1 MLRLAPLALLAALA
15 VAPLARAG
23 GTIDATEYFPVGA
36 FNAWEMIDKALW
48 NGGDGTKEEGQIID
62 IGKITVIGGVPRY
75 NVRTPFFASAQAGGM
90 IKDLILQFGTD
101 GGVLYL
107 YGLRV
112 VSGAD
117 FSEDDLS
124 VPTIFFDDPVPVGDT
139 TTTLDANFAVT
150 PVSAKFEVSIDI
162 GPKEISG
169 IVFLDGTITARWNS
183 VPQPIVTPLGTL
195 GDDETLAELQIDAFF
210 TYSSPDP
217 EIDGELQGKITQ
229 KGVRAIMG
237 PGIGFV
243 QIDGKGSQ
251 QKIVNRVILPGE
263 LMGNEDEPFPA
274 LPPGDLAGFSLDIA
288 PVVTLNDGLAPT
300 ADGGISDG
308 NLTLDGLILDHA
320 LGGALALSAQLS
332 SVAGD
337 GPVDLLLLGTAKIN
351 PKTGGLVVKLKG
363 ASKKLNLFEPTVFAK
378 SIKFSCVQEIPAP
391 FAPTDLVITWTGGK
405 DPETKEV
412 FTGELQVPVEPFTG
426 NALAATFNLP
436 VDVAKVKKGFFFINP
451 AKRLLGAEGV
461 LTLTSV
467 TDGAGKVFPLV
478 LRETASVKEGLPT
491 GRSYA
496 LTQTGKTLKLFTM
509 GATSTGVPEF
519 TLFKFKG
526 RLLGVKV
533 APVLPDGVEVT
544 AQ

>member
-1 MLRLAPLALLAALA
+1 MQRLALLALLAALA
-15 VAPLARAG
+15 AAPLARAG
-23 GTIDATEYFPVGA
+23 GTIDVTEYFPVGA
-36 FNAWEMIDKALW
+36 FNAWEMIDKVLW
-48 NGGDGTKEEGQIID
+48 AEGAGTKEQGQIID

-75 NVRTPFFASAQAGGM
+75 NVRTPFFASAQQDGV
-90 IKDLILQFGTD
+90 IKDLILQFGID

-107 YGLRV
+107 YGLRIV
-112 VSGAD
+112 AGD
-117 FSEDDLS
+117 DLGEDDLE

-139 TTTLDANFAVT
+139 STTLDANFAVT
-150 PVSAKFEVSIDI
+150 PVSAKVEVSIEI
-162 GPKEISG
+162 GPKEFSG
-169 IVFLDGTITARWNS
+169 IVFIDGTVTARWNS
-183 VPQPIVTPLGTL
+183 VPQPITTPLGVL
-195 GDDETLAELQIDAFF
+195 GDDETLAEMQITVNF
-210 TYSSPDP
+210 TYSSPD
-217 EIDGELQGKITQ
+217 EDINDEVSDEVTN
-229 KGVRAIMG
+229 KGVSAVMG

-251 QKIVNRVILPGE
+251 EKIVNRVILPGE
-263 LMGNEDEPFPA
+263 LVGNEDEPFPD
-274 LPPGDLAGFSLDIA
+274 LPAGDLAGFSLGID
-288 PVVTLNDGLAPT
+288 PVVTLNDGLDLV
-300 ADGGISDG
+300 ADGGITDG
-308 NLTLDGLILDHA
+308 NLTLDSLILDHA

-332 SVAGD
+332 SSEGD

-351 PKTGGLVVKLKG
+351 PKTGGLLVKLKG

-412 FTGELQVPVEPFTG
+412 YTGELTVPVAPFTG
-426 NALAATFNLP
+426 DVLNATFNLP

-467 TDGAGKVFPLV
+467 SDGDGKVFPLV
-478 LRETASVKEGLPT
+478 LRETATIKEGLPT
-491 GRSYA
+491 KRTYA
-496 LTQTGKTLKLFTM
+496 ATQTGRTLKLFTL
-509 GATSTGVPEF
+509 GATSEDVPSYTLTKFTG
-519 TLFKFKG
+519 K
-526 RLLGVKV
+526 LLGVKV